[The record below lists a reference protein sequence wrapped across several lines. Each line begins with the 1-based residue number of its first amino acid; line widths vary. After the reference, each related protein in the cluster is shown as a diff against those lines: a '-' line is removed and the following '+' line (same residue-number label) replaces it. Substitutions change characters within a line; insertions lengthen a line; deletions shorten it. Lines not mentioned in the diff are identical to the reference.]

1 MTLNDLFRT
10 TVTIDLPI
18 QEEPVLESL
27 CEKTNTE
34 MGPSLFGVS
43 NSERR
48 SLLETIQ
55 TTEEGAEIL
64 KSRSTLTNFI
74 SDVKRVGSGL
84 KLSASRLGEK
94 SKLSDSSQT
103 SMRSRASR
111 RSKAQ
116 HSESRNT
123 FKGIVASIIS
133 HRETADVEKRRTIH
147 EIQKKDND
155 ESKEI

>member
-1 MTLNDLFRT
+1 
-10 TVTIDLPI
+10 
-18 QEEPVLESL
+18 
-27 CEKTNTE
+27 

-64 KSRSTLTNFI
+64 KSRSTLTSFI

-84 KLSASRLGEK
+84 KLSASRLGDK

-103 SMRSRASR
+103 SMRSRTSR